1 MVEPTQNGGLIPGW
15 RVEFCPET
23 PKSLK
28 PLVVSGQ
35 NSKFT
40 HIGYRVAPGML
51 LIKNDDGFSK
61 NGGRKF
67 GVGHFCF
74 TGLRLL

>member
-15 RVEFCPET
+15 RVEFCPKT

-40 HIGYRVAPGML
+40 HIGYRVAPGIL
-51 LIKNDDGFSK
+51 LIKKMTTGFPKMGAENLGWDTFVSQ
-61 NGGRKF
+61 G
-67 GVGHFCF
+67 
-74 TGLRLL
+74 